1 MPGIYNLSLYVN
13 KIALKYISND
23 RIELRG
29 KIEESTLILTAI
41 KHRQKKIIANFELIN
56 IKNIVLQMQY
66 TLFCS
71 THGIFIKGAHITI
84 TTVN

>member
-41 KHRQKKIIANFELIN
+41 KHKEKL
-56 IKNIVLQMQY
+56 
-66 TLFCS
+66 
-71 THGIFIKGAHITI
+71 
-84 TTVN
+84 

>member
-56 IKNIVLQMQY
+56 IVLQMQY